1 MTSLVLKGVSRELTI
16 QANSEKK
23 QELLNK
29 LIKWIEDYHR
39 FTSHKGNSY
48 IFPSDNCITACTVR
62 AQKMGLIETKRK
74 NDFIF

>member
-1 MTSLVLKGVSRELTI
+1 MTTLILKGVSRNLTI
-16 QANSEKK
+16 HANSKK
-23 QELLNK
+23 KKELLSK

-39 FTSHKGNSY
+39 FTSHEGNSY

-62 AQKMGLIETKRK
+62 AQKIGLIEIKQK